1 MIGRRRTVTFEL
13 FLRVGVF
20 RFCCLVKTIV
30 GGSVGFAQI
39 FHYHSFPCFV
49 WALNTACVLFQSTSN
64 LKVAFDWGHIQ
75 IQIFEN
81 ISWNQRT
88 HIEWLKVLYVSGIV
102 VCAQL
107 NGFRIFL
114 KHSKYIVCTISSESA
129 MFARTRRFLCS
140 PVLGGRSSKKRCW
153 KLLASQPVGSS
164 VSAKSF
170 VKPTE
175 SGHRPN
181 ESESLCPIL
190 LDREATFHIANISH
204 YWNSWKLSTSIY

>member
-1 MIGRRRTVTFEL
+1 MIGRRWTVTFEL

-88 HIEWLKVLYVSGIV
+88 HMEWLKVLYVSGFV

-107 NGFRIFL
+107 NTFRISL
-114 KHSKYIVCTISSESA
+114 KHSKYTL
-129 MFARTRRFLCS
+129 F
-140 PVLGGRSSKKRCW
+140 PVRVLSLPGHAGFFVLPCW
-153 KLLASQPVGSS
+153 EDDQ
-164 VSAKSF
+164 AKSGAGNF
-170 VKPTE
+170 
-175 SGHRPN
+175 
-181 ESESLCPIL
+181 
-190 LDREATFHIANISH
+190 
-204 YWNSWKLSTSIY
+204 

>member
-30 GGSVGFAQI
+30 GGSVGLAQI

-64 LKVAFDWGHIQ
+64 IKVAFHWGPIQ

-88 HIEWLKVLYVSGIV
+88 HMECLKVLYVSGIV

-153 KLLASQPVGSS
+153 KLLAALP
-164 VSAKSF
+164 A
-170 VKPTE
+170 
-175 SGHRPN
+175 
-181 ESESLCPIL
+181 
-190 LDREATFHIANISH
+190 
-204 YWNSWKLSTSIY
+204 SWKLCLCKKLRKTNRIGSQTKWEWESLSHPFGQRGNFSHC

>member
-88 HIEWLKVLYVSGIV
+88 HMEWWKVLYVCNAPNLMPSELVHCLHHFQWECYLCQDKQGSLFSRAGRTIKQKAV
-102 VCAQL
+102 LETFSRPPSQL
-107 NGFRIFL
+107 EAL
-114 KHSKYIVCTISSESA
+114 SLQK
-129 MFARTRRFLCS
+129 
-140 PVLGGRSSKKRCW
+140 
-153 KLLASQPVGSS
+153 AS
-164 VSAKSF
+164 
-170 VKPTE
+170 
-175 SGHRPN
+175 
-181 ESESLCPIL
+181 
-190 LDREATFHIANISH
+190 
-204 YWNSWKLSTSIY
+204 